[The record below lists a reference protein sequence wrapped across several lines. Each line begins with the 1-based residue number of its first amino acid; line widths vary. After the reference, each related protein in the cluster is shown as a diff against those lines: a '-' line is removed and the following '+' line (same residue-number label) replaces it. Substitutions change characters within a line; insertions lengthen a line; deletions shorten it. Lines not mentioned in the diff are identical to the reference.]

1 MPAETIATLL
11 IVALLAALVGAFAAW
26 VFAQRRLTRLQ
37 LRNAELTATVEHER
51 RAAEE
56 RQKALE
62 QVRGQLGD
70 TFAAL
75 SSEALKHNSAEFL
88 RLAQENLKQFQ
99 LQAQHQ
105 LSRKEQ
111 AVETLVNPIREMIE
125 KTREQIRE
133 IEQERKQAYGSISKH
148 LETLAQTQ
156 QALHGETRNLVQALR
171 RPEVRGQ
178 WGEMTLRRLVELAG
192 MVEHCDF
199 YEQEHVRTEDGA
211 VRPDMVMRMPG
222 GREIVVDVKTPL
234 DAYLSAIE
242 APDEVQR
249 RQFLER
255 HSRNVRERIQEL
267 AGKSYWSQFKN
278 SPDFVVLF
286 IPGEH
291 FLSAA
296 LDHDPSLLEDALQ
309 RKVILATPSSL
320 IALLRAV
327 AYGWNQQALTENA
340 ERIRD
345 LGSDLYKRLCT
356 FSTHL
361 AKIGKNLGDSLEHY
375 NRAVGSFER
384 QVLPGARKF
393 PEMGIKAART
403 LEPPEQIEKGVRQIA
418 DIAETEDSG
427 ASGAEPAEGDAAAAD
442 ARGHVAR

>member
-1 MPAETIATLL
+1 MAPEYLLTLL
-11 IVALLAALVGAFAAW
+11 IVAVLAALVGAFAAHLL
-26 VFAQRRLTRLQ
+26 AQRKITALKLE
-37 LRNAELTATVEHER
+37 NAGLSTTVELERKAAHER
-51 RAAEE
+51 
-56 RQKALE
+56 QIALE
-62 QVRGQLGD
+62 QARVQLGD
-70 TFAAL
+70 SFAAL

-99 LQAQHQ
+99 LQAQHEFTK
-105 LSRKEQ
+105 KEQ
-111 AVETLVNPIREMIE
+111 AVELLVTPIKEMIE
-125 KTREQIRE
+125 KTRVQIHE
-133 IEQERKQAYGSISKH
+133 IERERKEAYGSISRH

-156 QALHGETRNLVQALR
+156 QLLHGETRNLVQALR

-192 MVEHCDF
+192 MVQYCDF

-211 VRPDMVMRMPG
+211 VRPDMIMRMPG
-222 GREIVVDVKTPL
+222 GREIVIDVKTPL

-242 APDEVQR
+242 APDDVTR
-249 RQFLER
+249 RQFMER
-255 HSRNVRERIQEL
+255 HSRKVRERVQEL
-267 AGKSYWSQFKN
+267 AGKAYWNQFKN

-296 LDHDPSLLEDALQ
+296 LDLDPRLLEDALQ

-345 LGSDLYKRLCT
+345 LGEDLYKRLCT
-356 FSTHL
+356 FSAHL
-361 AKIGKNLGDSLEHY
+361 ARVGKHLGDSLDHY
-375 NRAVGSFER
+375 NKAVGSFER
-384 QVLPGARKF
+384 QVLTGARKF
-393 PEMGIKAART
+393 PEMGIHPARELDT
-403 LEPPEQIEKGVRQIA
+403 PEQIEKGVRQLS
-418 DIAETEDSG
+418 EDH
-427 ASGAEPAEGDAAAAD
+427 AQ
-442 ARGHVAR
+442 R